1 MTPKRP
7 FIADP
12 ERTVEDISPGLKNN
26 ARKSTRGKH
35 GGRRSG
41 AGRKK
46 GVPNKLTADVK
57 AAIMQA
63 FNEVGAAEYLR
74 KLARSDP
81 RTFCTLLGKVLP
93 TQVTA
98 DSNNPIHAID
108 RIEVAVIDPREQH
121 SPKAVRG

>member
-1 MTPKRP
+1 M
-7 FIADP
+7 
-12 ERTVEDISPGLKNN
+12 EDNTATASRNLKNK
-26 ARKSTRGKH
+26 APKSSGGKH

-57 AAIMQA
+57 AAIMEA

-98 DSNNPIHAID
+98 DSTIPSMPLTAS
-108 RIEVAVIDPREQH
+108 R
-121 SPKAVRG
+121 S